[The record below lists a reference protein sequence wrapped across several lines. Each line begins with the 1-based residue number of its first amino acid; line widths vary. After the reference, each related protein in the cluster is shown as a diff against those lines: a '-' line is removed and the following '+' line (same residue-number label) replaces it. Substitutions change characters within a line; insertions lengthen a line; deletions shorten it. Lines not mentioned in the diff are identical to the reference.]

1 MEIMIQRELRERLQE
16 PKKIPNDMLEIYLD
30 IARLY
35 SKESWLVL
43 QDEYL
48 RRMEFE
54 IAIL

>member
-1 MEIMIQRELRERLQE
+1 MEIMIQQELREMSQI
-16 PKKIPNDMLEIYLD
+16 KKYLPSDILEIYLD

-35 SKESWLVL
+35 SKDSWLVL